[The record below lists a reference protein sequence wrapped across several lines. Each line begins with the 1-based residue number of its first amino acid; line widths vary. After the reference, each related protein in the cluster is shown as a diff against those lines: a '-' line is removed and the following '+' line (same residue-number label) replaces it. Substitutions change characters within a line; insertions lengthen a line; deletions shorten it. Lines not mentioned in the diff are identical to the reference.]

1 MRHHNVGR
9 PYPQH
14 GLSLHGDAFA
24 QVIVPTARGCAAGWS
39 SSTSPNKHHPQ
50 HVSTLPVYLPLGST
64 IAVHSAVPLPG
75 RDVLVINDEALP
87 A

>member
-14 GLSLHGDAFA
+14 GLSLHGGAFA
-24 QVIVPTARGCAAGWS
+24 LGDRAYCPWMRGGMVILDIAD
-39 SSTSPNKHHPQ
+39 KHHPQ